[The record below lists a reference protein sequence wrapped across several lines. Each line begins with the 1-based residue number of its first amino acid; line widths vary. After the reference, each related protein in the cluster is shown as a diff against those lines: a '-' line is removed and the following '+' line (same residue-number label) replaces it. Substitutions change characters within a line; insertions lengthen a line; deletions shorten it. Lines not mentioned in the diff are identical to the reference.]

1 MNEFPAYLVL
11 KRLARHYQNN
21 YILSKN
27 KFKKCSNCL
36 KNRQIN

>member
-27 KFKKCSNCL
+27 KLEKCNNYL
-36 KNRQIN
+36 KSRQIN